1 MSMKRIIV
9 MESIYALII
18 GFILGFIF
26 DNLILGLAIGI
37 GIGGI
42 MIIILSAINKRNLNK
57 NKDHT

>member
-9 MESIYALII
+9 MESIYALVV

-26 DNLILGLAIGI
+26 DNILLGLAIGI

-42 MIIILSAINKRNLNK
+42 MVFILATINRRNLNK
-57 NKDHT
+57 NKN